1 MLPVVANC
9 TKEKLN
15 VAAPA
20 RELYRGPSVRRIV
33 KVVDEVRAAGAPV
46 ALYII
51 SAKYGL
57 VHEDQVLEPY
67 DETLSGKPPHEIKT
81 WARQTGVVE
90 AMERLAQVSTVVLV
104 VSKPYYTAVEDVVCA
119 YDFYVLS
126 PYKACGRWIKT
137 GNFNKHLA
145 LKKLLFELWK

>member
-1 MLPVVANC
+1 VFSVVANC

-20 RELYRGPSVRRIV
+20 RQLYRGPSVWRVV

-57 VHEDQVLEPY
+57 VREDQVLEPY
-67 DETLSGKPPHEIKT
+67 DETLSGRPPHEIKM
-81 WARQTGVVE
+81 WARQIGVAE
-90 AMERLAQVSTVVLV
+90 AIERLAQVSTVILV
-104 VSKPYYTAVEDVVCA
+104 VSKPYYTAVKDVVCA
-119 YDFYVLS
+119 YNPYVLS
-126 PYKACGRWIKT
+126 PYRSCGRWIKT
-137 GNFNKHLA
+137 GNFDKHIA
-145 LKKLLFELWK
+145 LRRLLFQLWR

>member
-1 MLPVVANC
+1 VFSVVANC
-9 TKEKLN
+9 TGEKLN
-15 VAAPA
+15 VGAPA
-20 RELYRGPSVRRIV
+20 RQLYRGPSVQRIV

-67 DETLSGKPPHEIKT
+67 DETLSGRPLHEIKT
-81 WARQTGVVE
+81 WAQQTGVVE
-90 AMERLAQVSTVVLV
+90 AMERLAQASTVVLV

-119 YDFYVLS
+119 YDPYVLS

>member
-1 MLPVVANC
+1 VFSVVANC

-20 RELYRGPSVRRIV
+20 RELYRGPSVRRVV

-46 ALYII
+46 TLYII

-57 VHEDQVLEPY
+57 VREDQVLEPY
-67 DETLSGKPPHEIKT
+67 DETLSGRPPHEIKM
-81 WARQTGVVE
+81 WARRIGVVE
-90 AMERLAQVSTVVLV
+90 AIERLAQVSTVVLV
-104 VSKPYYTAVEDVVCA
+104 VSKPYYTTIEDVACA
-119 YDFYVLS
+119 YDPYVLS

>member
-1 MLPVVANC
+1 MFSVVANC

-20 RELYRGPSVRRIV
+20 RQLYRGPSVWRVV

-57 VHEDQVLEPY
+57 VREDQVLEPY
-67 DETLSGKPPHEIKT
+67 DETLSGRPPHEIKM
-81 WARQTGVVE
+81 WARQIGVVE
-90 AMERLAQVSTVVLV
+90 AIERLTQVSTVILV
-104 VSKPYYTAVEDVVCA
+104 VSKPYYTAVEDVVCT
-119 YDFYVLS
+119 YDPYVLS
-126 PYKACGRWIKT
+126 PYRACGRWIKT
-137 GNFNKHLA
+137 GNFDKHIA
-145 LKKLLFELWK
+145 LRRLLFQLWR